1 MSEKMEVPTQKQ
13 VKVNKRNGPNTPEEL
28 EKLSQKVNS
37 KNHNQ
42 ETIKNQSSIFFQEL
56 IEKIIRLN
64 SHNQQLKNILE
75 KKINPEGSSK
85 SYKPG
90 RNYDYSKSFKRHI
103 LLKFCYMGW
112 DMDGYVVQE
121 GTIDTVGK

>member
-42 ETIKNQSSIFFQEL
+42 ETIKN
-56 IEKIIRLN
+56 
-64 SHNQQLKNILE
+64 
-75 KKINPEGSSK
+75 
-85 SYKPG
+85 
-90 RNYDYSKSFKRHI
+90 
-103 LLKFCYMGW
+103 
-112 DMDGYVVQE
+112 
-121 GTIDTVGK
+121 